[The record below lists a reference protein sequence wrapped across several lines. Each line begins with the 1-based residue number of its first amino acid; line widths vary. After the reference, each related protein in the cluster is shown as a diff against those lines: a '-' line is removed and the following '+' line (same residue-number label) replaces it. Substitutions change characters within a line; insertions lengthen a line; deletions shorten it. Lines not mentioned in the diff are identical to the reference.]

1 MKLPQ
6 SFNPYVTFAKK
17 NQGWIIIA
25 VIALGVAIYIYF
37 KGKKDGKIYI
47 PDAPYINGA
56 NAIPAGWNPNILADK
71 LYKAMN
77 DIFVLSGTK
86 DAAWK
91 ELLNLS
97 TDDMIIAVYNTFN
110 KKYGT
115 KGKGSLT
122 EWVNDEI
129 YYDYASGVKGK
140 LYDKLKS
147 LRLN

>member
-1 MKLPQ
+1 MKLPT
-6 SFNPYVTFAKK
+6 SFNPYMAFAKK
-17 NQGWIIIA
+17 NSGWIIIA
-25 VIALGVAIYIYF
+25 VIAVGVAIYIYF

-56 NAIPAGWNPNILADK
+56 NAIPAGWNPNILADR
-71 LYKAMN
+71 LYTVMN
-77 DIFVLSGTK
+77 DTIVASGTK

-91 ELLNLS
+91 ELLGLA

-110 KKYGT
+110 KKYAT

-129 YYDYASGVKGK
+129 YYDYLSGVKSK
-140 LYDKLKS
+140 LYNKLKS